1 MKQACI
7 AMLKELCNCCNILY
21 RLFRLFRFYVET
33 ESFDV
38 SIEPKQT
45 DDLPKQFHKERILE
59 LFRKF
64 RIVSVCLGLFRNSF
78 VCFSC
83 FEIGSKHRN
92 KPKLFVFGFTK
103 QNEAQPKQILFR
115 FEPNFCCCLFRG
127 HLFVCFSCFDIGSKH
142 RNKPKLFVFGFTKQ
156 TEAQPKQ
163 ILFRFEP

>member
-83 FEIGSKHRN
+83 FDIGLKHQN
-92 KPKLFVFGFTK
+92 KP
-103 QNEAQPKQILFR
+103 
-115 FEPNFCCCLFRG
+115 NF
-127 HLFVCFSCFDIGSKH
+127 
-142 RNKPKLFVFGFTKQ
+142 FVFGFTKQ
-156 TEAQPKQ
+156 TETQLKQ
-163 ILFRFEP
+163 ILFWFVSVRTEKIFGLFRGHPSKESIATLPPFGPIEGHTWFFQISSQ